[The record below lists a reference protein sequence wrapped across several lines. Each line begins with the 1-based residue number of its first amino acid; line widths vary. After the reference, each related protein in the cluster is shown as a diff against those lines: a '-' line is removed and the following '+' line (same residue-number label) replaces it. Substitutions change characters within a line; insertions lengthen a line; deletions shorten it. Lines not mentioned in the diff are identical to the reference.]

1 MKRRDLLRLG
11 ASAAVAPAA
20 LAQRLSQQNTQPV
33 GIATQTSWTPQLFD
47 AHQNETVVA
56 LTERI
61 IPATDTPGAKAA
73 FVNRYLDRLL
83 HDGPAADQ
91 DRFLEGLGWLDGH
104 AIREH
109 GKPFVRCSEP
119 EQITILEALESG
131 GGPGHEFFELAK
143 SLTARIYYA
152 TEIGFQELNKGGRV
166 PATFAC
172 KDADHG

>member
-1 MKRRDLLRLG
+1 MKRRDLLKLG
-11 ASAAVAPAA
+11 ASAATAPIAF
-20 LAQRLSQQNTQPV
+20 AQQAVKP
-33 GIATQTSWTPQLFD
+33 ATIVPQSAWTPQLFD

-104 AIREH
+104 AIRER

-119 EQITILEALESG
+119 EQTAILAALESG
-131 GGPGHEFFELAK
+131 AG
-143 SLTARIYYA
+143 
-152 TEIGFQELNKGGRV
+152 
-166 PATFAC
+166 
-172 KDADHG
+172 